1 MPDRPRDTPTP
12 GGWPTT
18 RRYPRT
24 IGEAFRDADY
34 ACAMQRNKRRDAILA
49 RVFGWAAIALAV
61 VLVALLE
68 RGL

>member
-24 IGEAFRDADY
+24 IGEAFCDADY
-34 ACAMQRNKRRDAILA
+34 ACAMQRHERRVAILG
-49 RVFGWAAIALAV
+49 RIFGWAAIALAV
-61 VLVALLE
+61 ALVALLAL
-68 RGL
+68 GL